1 MQRRRGGQ
9 QYPNNNNNNNNTP
22 IDIAISS
29 QNSRDFNSKLQ
40 EILEKDASSI
50 ANISFFKLNGLI
62 NNWFKFDLR
71 INEQLQMDMLN
82 QLIKIN
88 FKEKPNNLASKKV
101 KDLNTKVFIIYG
113 ASKVMT
119 KIRNQRSIVSDDKKQ
134 LLLQLI
140 TLIFDSVN
148 ILVL

>member
-1 MQRRRGGQ
+1 MISLLSRALKPAIKQPQLAYRMFSMQRRRGGQ

-82 QLIKIN
+82 
-88 FKEKPNNLASKKV
+88 
-101 KDLNTKVFIIYG
+101 
-113 ASKVMT
+113 
-119 KIRNQRSIVSDDKKQ
+119 
-134 LLLQLI
+134 
-140 TLIFDSVN
+140 
-148 ILVL
+148 